1 MSAPQVF
8 GWCPGAL
15 RPMMSGDGLVVRLR
29 VPMGRLS
36 PDQIR
41 RVATLARTHG
51 NGMIDLSARANLQLR
66 GVTTDSHAALV
77 DGLREIGLVDADL
90 AAEARRNI
98 TVTPFWQDGDD
109 SHRVAQA
116 LAHAL
121 SNDGAPDL
129 PSKFGFAIDCGARP
143 VLTRT
148 SADIRIERSAAG
160 LICRADGAEV
170 GQSVRV
176 ETAADAALT
185 LARWFLDTGGVTD
198 GRGRMAAHIATRGA
212 PVGSDTAP
220 LPAAPVPEPGVTP
233 QGTLLGFA
241 FGQTTAESF
250 AQLAELGA
258 LRLTPWRMVLIEGA
272 APSAPLPDFIT
283 DARDP
288 RRRVQVC
295 TGAPGCRQALSD
307 TRDAARAIAAH
318 LSPDS
323 DDTIHISGCAK
334 GCAHPAP
341 APVTLTAS
349 HDGHFTL
356 IRHGR
361 AGDPPQ
367 SAPLTVTQIQDRRL

>member
-36 PDQIR
+36 PEQIR
-41 RVATLARTHG
+41 HVATLARTYG

-66 GVTTDSHAALV
+66 GVTTDSHAALI

-109 SHRVAQA
+109 SQRVAQT
-116 LAHAL
+116 LARAL
-121 SNDGAPDL
+121 SNHGAPDL
-129 PSKFGFAIDCGARP
+129 PSKFGFAIDCGERP

-148 SADIRIERSAAG
+148 SADIRVEHSAAG
-160 LICRADGAEV
+160 LICRADGAGM
-170 GQSVRV
+170 GQPVTV
-176 ETAADAALT
+176 DTAADAALA

-198 GRGRMAAHIATRGA
+198 GRGRMAAHIATQGA
-212 PVGSDTAP
+212 PEAADTPP
-220 LPAAPVPEPGVTP
+220 LPAVAPPEPSVTAH
-233 QGTLLGFA
+233 GTLLGFA

-272 APSAPLPDFIT
+272 AITEPLPDFIT

>member
-1 MSAPQVF
+1 
-8 GWCPGAL
+8 
-15 RPMMSGDGLVVRLR
+15 
-29 VPMGRLS
+29 
-36 PDQIR
+36 
-41 RVATLARTHG
+41 
-51 NGMIDLSARANLQLR
+51 
-66 GVTTDSHAALV
+66 V
-77 DGLREIGLVDADL
+77 D
-90 AAEARRNI
+90 
-98 TVTPFWQDGDD
+98 
-109 SHRVAQA
+109 
-116 LAHAL
+116 
-121 SNDGAPDL
+121 
-129 PSKFGFAIDCGARP
+129 
-143 VLTRT
+143 
-148 SADIRIERSAAG
+148 
-160 LICRADGAEV
+160 
-170 GQSVRV
+170 
-176 ETAADAALT
+176 TAADAALT

-212 PVGSDTAP
+212 PVGAETAP
-220 LPAAPVPEPGVTP
+220 LPAAPVPEPGATP

-258 LRLTPWRMVLIEGA
+258 LRLTPWRMVLMEGVT
-272 APSAPLPDFIT
+272 PSAPLPDFIT

>member
-116 LAHAL
+116 LARAL

-129 PSKFGFAIDCGARP
+129 PSKFGFAIDCGERP
-143 VLTRT
+143 VLTHT

-170 GQSVRV
+170 GQPVCV
-176 ETAADAALT
+176 ETAADAVLT
-185 LARWFLDTGGVTD
+185 LARWFLESGGVTG

-212 PVGSDTAP
+212 PGGADTAP
-220 LPAAPVPEPGVTP
+220 LPAAPVPKPGVNP

-241 FGQTTAESF
+241 FGQTTADSF

-258 LRLTPWRMVLIEGA
+258 LRLTPWRMVLMEGA

>member
-1 MSAPQVF
+1 VF

-36 PDQIR
+36 PEQIR
-41 RVATLARTHG
+41 HVATLARTYG

-66 GVTTDSHAALV
+66 GVTTDSHAALI

-109 SHRVAQA
+109 SQRVAQT
-116 LAHAL
+116 LARAL
-121 SNDGAPDL
+121 SNHGAPDL
-129 PSKFGFAIDCGARP
+129 PSKFGFAIDCGERP

-148 SADIRIERSAAG
+148 SADIRVEHSAAG
-160 LICRADGAEV
+160 LICRADGAGM
-170 GQSVRV
+170 GQPVTV
-176 ETAADAALT
+176 DTAADAALA

-198 GRGRMAAHIATRGA
+198 GRGRMAAHIATQGA
-212 PVGSDTAP
+212 PEAADTPP
-220 LPAAPVPEPGVTP
+220 LPAVAPPEPSVTAH
-233 QGTLLGFA
+233 GTLLGFA

-272 APSAPLPDFIT
+272 AITEPLPDFIT

>member
-36 PDQIR
+36 PDQIC
-41 RVATLARTHG
+41 RVAALARAHG

-66 GVTTDSHAALV
+66 GVTTDSHAALI
-77 DGLREIGLVDADL
+77 DGLRAIGLVDHDL

-98 TVTPFWQDGDD
+98 TVTPFWQAGDD
-109 SHRVAQA
+109 SHRVAQSLGAA
-116 LAHAL
+116 LAAA
-121 SNDGAPDL
+121 DAPDL
-129 PSKFGFAIDCGARP
+129 PSKFGFAIDCGNQP
-143 VLTRT
+143 VLTDT

-160 LICRADGAEV
+160 LICRADGAKM
-170 GQSVRV
+170 GQQVTV
-176 ETAADAALT
+176 DTAVDAALA
-185 LARWFLDTGGVTD
+185 LARWFLNTGGVTE
-198 GRGRMAAHIATRGA
+198 GRGRMAAHIATQGA
-212 PVGSDTAP
+212 PEAADTPP
-220 LPAAPVPEPGVTP
+220 LPAVAPPEPSVTAH
-233 QGTLLGFA
+233 GTLIGFA

-250 AQLAELGA
+250 AQLADLSP
-258 LRLTPWRMVLIEGA
+258 LRLTPWRMVLIEGPA
-272 APSAPLPDFIT
+272 ITEPLPDFIT
-283 DARDP
+283 APHDP

-307 TRDAARAIAAH
+307 TRHAAQAIAAH

-356 IRHGR
+356 IRYGR

>member
-41 RVATLARTHG
+41 RVAALARTYG

-66 GVTTDSHAALV
+66 GVTTDSHAALI

-116 LAHAL
+116 LARAL
-121 SNDGAPDL
+121 SSDDAPDL
-129 PSKFGFAIDCGARP
+129 PSKFGFAIDCGERP
-143 VLTRT
+143 VLTGT

-170 GQSVRV
+170 GQPVCV

-198 GRGRMAAHIATRGA
+198 GRGRMAAHIATRGT

-250 AQLAELGA
+250 AQLADLGA
-258 LRLTPWRMVLIEGA
+258 LRLTPWRMVLIEG
-272 APSAPLPDFIT
+272 SAITEPLPDFIT
-283 DARDP
+283 APHDP

-318 LSPDS
+318 LSQDS